1 MRKEKALVTLLRHLA
16 DLLAD
21 ESSRNP
27 EFASRLANLLVEL
40 PGAHAAKL
48 KLATPRDRETLPDV
62 YAEWNARGEA
72 EFCLWLRDQPL
83 PVLRAVI
90 RAQDL
95 DPTRR
100 TVKWKEPDKL
110 ADFVTESIR
119 SRLARGSAFIDRGQN
134 K

>member
-1 MRKEKALVTLLRHLA
+1 MRKEKALVALLRHLA
-16 DLLAD
+16 DLLAG

-27 EFASRLANLLVEL
+27 EFASRLASLFTEL
-40 PGAHAAKL
+40 PGTHAGKN
-48 KLATPRDRETLPDV
+48 KKPTPRQRLTLLDV

-72 EFCLWLRDQPL
+72 EFALWLRDQST
-83 PVLRAVI
+83 PVLRAVV

-100 TVKWKEPDKL
+100 TVKWKEAEKL
-110 ADFVTESIR
+110 ADFITESMR